1 MRLSKKE
8 LLFLRVVTHA
18 STLAGSFDFEN
29 NNEKQFKEHY
39 GISMNE
45 VDEFAEQLHDKILDK
60 LATYKSLPKSA
71 FKKL

>member
-8 LLFLRVVTHA
+8 LLFLRVVTHN

-29 NNEKQFKEHY
+29 NDEKSFKEYY
-39 GISMNE
+39 GVSMEE
-45 VDEFAEQLHDKILDK
+45 VDEYAAQIHDKILAK
-60 LATYKSLPKSA
+60 LSTYKSLPKSA